1 MKVVFRDNSAKAAT
15 AKTPGTAAPAQRK
28 KMKIFFKDT
37 RRKKQGGPQP
47 VNAPL
52 APPSDPKQFS
62 ANWKALLEIMKA
74 NPEPKAQKS
83 DVPKKPSPKE
93 VNGTAKPL
101 PASSLT
107 NGGKAAKSKT
117 LSSKE
122 TVTPAEER
130 NKPTKKRKES
140 GGKDEQQPAKR
151 KASGGK
157 DEQQPAKRKAKEGRD
172 EQQPA
177 KRKAKEGRD
186 EQQPAKRKAK
196 EGRDDQQPAKKKY
209 KGRKDGHQSDK
220 KEKEAQEPR
229 PPTDA
234 DLWFDDVDP
243 DDIEAAVGKEA
254 ADVVRRRTVQKK
266 APQHAE
272 DGLVK
277 SHAFTGLTRAVAIDC
292 EMVGVGADGEHSIL
306 ARVSIVNHFGKLIY
320 DRFVKPTEEVT
331 DYRTAFSGVRPED
344 IKDGEDMKTVQKE
357 VGEIMEG
364 RILVGHAIHNDLKVL
379 FLDHPKKK
387 IRDTQKYKPFRV
399 RVKSSRP
406 SLKVL
411 SREVLNVKVQQ
422 GEHSSVQD
430 AQATMRLYTMVKK
443 NWEAEIKASRADKAE
458 ARKPRPSALKP
469 HPFKDK

>member
-15 AKTPGTAAPAQRK
+15 AKTPGTAAPAPKK

-93 VNGTAKPL
+93 VNGTTKPL

-130 NKPTKKRKES
+130 NKPTKKRKGTGGKDEKKPAKRKES
-140 GGKDEQQPAKR
+140 GGKDDQQPAK
-151 KASGGK
+151 K
-157 DEQQPAKRKAKEGRD
+157 
-172 EQQPA
+172 
-177 KRKAKEGRD
+177 
-186 EQQPAKRKAK
+186 KAK

-209 KGRKDGHQSDK
+209 KGGKDGHQSDK
-220 KEKEAQEPR
+220 KEKGAQEPR

-243 DDIEAAVGKEA
+243 DDIEEAVGKEA

-292 EMVGVGADGEHSIL
+292 EMVGVGPDGEHSIL
-306 ARVSIVNHFGKLIY
+306 ARVSIVNHFGKMIY
-320 DRFVKPTEEVT
+320 DRYVKPTEEVT
-331 DYRTAFSGVRPED
+331 DYRTAFSGIRPED

-443 NWEAEIKASRADKAE
+443 NWEAEIKATRADKAE